1 MTASLSASIPASAAA
16 TVAATPRAAAAGTAH
31 APVGIFDSG
40 LGGLSVLRAIRAQ
53 LPEEAAIYVADSQY
67 APYGERDDDFI
78 SDRTLAIGEWLIAQG
93 AKALVVACNTATAQ
107 SIALARERLPI
118 PVIGVEP
125 GIKPAALQSKTHV
138 AGVLATQVTLRSA
151 RFLALHERYAA
162 DCTFL
167 CQPGHGLVEAIE
179 RCDLDSAGLRAL
191 LQSYLQ
197 PMLDAG
203 ADTLVL
209 GCTHYPFLDATIRDL
224 VGDRLALID
233 TSVAIA
239 RQLERVLEQHGLR
252 ASGREAASTPRFCST
267 SDGAHLQQLYR
278 ALLNIDAPVERVRIP
293 SRRTIELD
301 APAEAETSPAG
312 HADASVMFAARSRP
326 EAEPA

>member
-1 MTASLSASIPASAAA
+1 L
-16 TVAATPRAAAAGTAH
+16 
-31 APVGIFDSG
+31 
-40 LGGLSVLRAIRAQ
+40 
-53 LPEEAAIYVADSQY
+53 IYVADSRY

-78 SDRTLAIGEWLIAQG
+78 AERTLAIGEWLIAQG

-179 RCDLDSAGLRAL
+179 RCDLDSPALRTL
-191 LQSYLQ
+191 LDGYLQ

-209 GCTHYPFLDATIRDL
+209 GCTHYPFLDATIREL

-252 ASGREAASTPRFCST
+252 AVSGAPAGTPRFCST
-267 SDGAHLQQLYR
+267 SDGTHLQQLSR
-278 ALLNIDAPVERVRIP
+278 TLLNIEAPVERVAIP
-293 SRRTIELD
+293 SGRTIELEAAEVEAKPATQGNGLLVAL
-301 APAEAETSPAG
+301 APT
-312 HADASVMFAARSRP
+312 SRP
-326 EAEPA
+326 EPEAA